1 MDSRSIRNIAIIAHV
16 DHGKTTLVDRMLF
29 ATGTIQ
35 QTSKVQERV
44 LDSNDLERERGIT
57 IVSKN
62 ISVCYGG
69 IKINIIDTPGHADF
83 GGEVE
88 RVLRMADGVLL
99 LVDAFDGPMPQ
110 TRFVLRKALG
120 HGLKPIVVINKIDR
134 PDARPHEV
142 LEEVFDLFVELE
154 ASNEQLD
161 FPVVYTSAT
170 LGYARNEVEDD
181 NRDLTPLMEA
191 ICRYIPPPRVD
202 RDGPAAMQVSTLD
215 YNDYV
220 GRIGIGRVF
229 SGALRAEVPVLQRGR
244 GGDRQVMLKQ
254 LFVFEGL
261 GRKEVA
267 EAEAGDICAVVGAE
281 EVDIGDVFTD
291 PERPVALPP
300 ITIDEPTIAMMFS
313 ANTSV
318 FAGREARYSTSR
330 HLRER
335 LLKEAKANITVRVD
349 EVPGDDGLRVSGR
362 GTLHLSILMETMRR
376 EGYEFEVAR
385 PQIIFKEIDGVKHEP
400 VEHAVV
406 DVPGDYAGKV
416 IELMGGRCGELLCM
430 TQKGGF
436 THCEFRIPS
445 RGLIGV
451 RTKIMSATRGEAIF
465 CHNVCGYE
473 PYKGPIAQRVNG
485 VMVSMCTDAAVA
497 YALDGLQMRGR
508 MFVKPGDPVYEGMIV
523 GEAAKPNDILV
534 NAARTKQM
542 TNIRAAGCDKN
553 IILTPPVEFSLEEAL
568 EYLNDDELLEVTPK
582 AYRFRKILLT
592 DVERRRRRR
601 AG

>member
-1 MDSRSIRNIAIIAHV
+1 MKSRSIRNIAIIAHV

-29 ATGTIQ
+29 ATGTLRQ
-35 QTSKVQERV
+35 SDKVQERV

-62 ISVCYGG
+62 IAVVYEG

-88 RVLRMADGVLL
+88 RVLAMADGVLL

-110 TRFVLRKALG
+110 TRFVLKKALG
-120 HGLKPIVVINKIDR
+120 HGLKPIVVINKVDR

-154 ASNEQLD
+154 ATNDQLD

-170 LGYARNEVEDD
+170 QGYARREIEDD
-181 NRDLTPLMEA
+181 NRDLTPLMDA
-191 ICRYIPPPRVD
+191 ICRHIPPPRVD
-202 RDGPAAMQVSTLD
+202 RAGPAAMQVCALD

-229 SGALRAEVPVLQRGR
+229 SGSLRADAPLLQRGR
-244 GGDRQVMLKQ
+244 GGDRPAALTQ
-254 LFVFEGL
+254 LLVFEGL
-261 GRKEVA
+261 GRREVA
-267 EAEAGDICAVVGAE
+267 QADAGDIVAVVGAE
-281 EVDIGDVFTD
+281 EIDIGDVFTD

-300 ITIDEPTIAMMFS
+300 ITIDEPTIAMVFS
-313 ANTSV
+313 ANTSA
-318 FAGREARYSTSR
+318 FAGREARFSTGR

-335 LLKEAKANITVRVD
+335 LHKEAKANITVRVED
-349 EVPGDDGLRVSGR
+349 LPGEDGLRISGR
-362 GTLHLSILMETMRR
+362 GTLHLSILIETMRR

-385 PQIIFKEIDGVKHEP
+385 PQIIFKDVGGRAHEP
-400 VEHAVV
+400 VEHVVV
-406 DVPGDYAGKV
+406 DVPGDHAGKV
-416 IELMGGRCGELLCM
+416 IELMGGRCGELLSM
-430 TQKGGF
+430 TGKGGM
-436 THCEFRIPS
+436 THCEFRVPS
-445 RGLIGV
+445 RGLIGM
-451 RTKIMSATRGEAIF
+451 RTKVMSATRGEAVF

-473 PYKGPIAQRVNG
+473 PCKGPIAQRVNG
-485 VMVSMCTDAAVA
+485 VMVSMCTASAVA

-508 MFVKPGDPVYEGMIV
+508 MFVAPGDPVYEGMIV
-523 GEAAKPNDILV
+523 GEHAKPNDIIV
-534 NAARTKQM
+534 NVARTKQL
-542 TNIRAAGCDKN
+542 TNMRAAGSDKN
-553 IILTPPVEFSLEEAL
+553 IILTPPVAFSLEEAL

-582 AYRFRKILLT
+582 AYRFRKQLLT